1 MADIEYLENERK
13 LLWQEVN
20 NIKDKELKPLQEK
33 INNIAN
39 TIPEDI
45 KEFKSAKHSI
55 DLLKTAYREYKNQ
68 YEDITK
74 KCDEAQK
81 QAEAIG
87 ASYKDI
93 EKIKLSLHEINQDI
107 IQNAEVIKKAI
118 EKNLD
123 LPTKI
128 GNTIDAM
135 DAWNANYKLAGKQA
149 QEIKQ
154 KYIEI
159 FGGES
164 IDERGN
170 TLEVAGLVSEL
181 SDSYNELQNKM
192 SLLEN
197 KVQTQYN
204 SKIEEWNTTYSTLKN
219 KIEELLPGSMSA
231 GLAYAFI
238 EKRTR
243 EQDER
248 KNAAWA
254 FYIAIISLVIIS
266 FLPVFINLKLLT
278 QSDGLNIQETINTLG
293 KMVWMMFPI
302 YVPILWVAI
311 FANKRINLSKKL
323 IEEYSH
329 KEVIAKTYEGL
340 ASQIQKLD
348 SNEVSIELRNKLI
361 DNTLNASSDNPS
373 KYITNFDRCDN
384 PVTEILNNKNL
395 LNLVRNENFDTI
407 FERLKNL
414 LDISIKN
421 KKTTY
426 KCDKREDEKEIE

>member
-13 LLWQEVN
+13 LLWQEIN
-20 NIKDKELKPLQEK
+20 NIKDNELKPLRER
-33 INNIAN
+33 IRGIAN

-45 KEFKSAKHSI
+45 REFKSAKHSI
-55 DLLKTAYREYKNQ
+55 DLLKVAFKEYKNQ

-81 QAEAIG
+81 QADIIG
-87 ASYKDI
+87 TSYKDI
-93 EKIKLSLHEINQDI
+93 EKIRHSLNEINQDI
-107 IQNAEVIKKAI
+107 IQQAEIIKKAI

-135 DAWNANYKLAGKQA
+135 DAWNANYKVASKQT

-164 IDERGN
+164 ADEDGN
-170 TLEVAGLVSEL
+170 TLEVTGLV
-181 SDSYNELQNKM
+181 NELNSSYKELQDKM
-192 SLLEN
+192 SSLEN
-197 KVQTQYN
+197 KIQTQYDT
-204 SKIEEWNTTYSTLKN
+204 KIEEWNTIYSALKN

-238 EKRTR
+238 EKRER
-243 EQDER
+243 EQNER
-248 KNAAWA
+248 RNAAWA
-254 FYIAIISLVIIS
+254 FYLAIISLVIIS
-266 FLPVFINLKLLT
+266 FIPVFINFRLLT
-278 QSDGLNIQETINTLG
+278 QSDGLNLKENINTLG

-340 ASQIQKLD
+340 ASQIQKLNND
-348 SNEVSIELRNKLI
+348 EISIELRNKLI
-361 DNTLNASSDNPS
+361 ENTLNASSDNPS
-373 KYITNFDRCDN
+373 KYITNYNKCDN
-384 PVTEILNNKNL
+384 PITEILNNKNF
-395 LNLVRNENFDTI
+395 LNIIKSDDFDTYLERFKNICNALFSKSKNENNKTLFPDN
-407 FERLKNL
+407 KNV
-414 LDISIKN
+414 
-421 KKTTY
+421 
-426 KCDKREDEKEIE
+426 